1 MLRLRCAPL
10 SMTILLLLVA
20 ALILHHRFQKVIKQK
35 LRILWPTSSLRVKL
49 RREERFGF
57 VLDAFAGAVVQVL
70 E

>member
-35 LRILWPTSSLRVKL
+35 LRILRATSSLGVKL
-49 RREERFGF
+49 GGEERLGF
-57 VLDAFAGAVVQVL
+57 VLDAFAGPIVQVL

>member
-1 MLRLRCAPL
+1 MLRSAQHDGLFRIVL
-10 SMTILLLLVA
+10 FRR

-35 LRILWPTSSLRVKL
+35 LCILRPTSSLRVKL

-70 E
+70 K